1 MRYPRGFTLIEIL
14 VVLVIIG
21 LMTSAVVLMGTDNRA
36 EIARA
41 EVEQVQAKLKLA
53 LEEAQLHGVE
63 MGLVASETGYQF
75 VTFGSDR
82 WSAIADDP
90 AYQQHL
96 LPDGFELALQI
107 EGFPLA
113 DGRLPGARITE
124 AGTVVADGD
133 EKDEGNKAGAGSNK
147 KSDTDSPAETN
158 GDQERAATTED
169 GSKETD
175 PDAQPESLLPQV
187 FLLSS
192 GELNPF
198 LLAIGNRDSNPV
210 LFRLRGTA
218 DGNIAI
224 EGPLYADLVD
234 ALAEPWQDPRED
246 PMAKDEPQPGSS
258 GARYDGR

>member
-1 MRYPRGFTLIEIL
+1 MTHSRGFTLIEIL

-41 EVEQVQAKLKLA
+41 EIEQAQAKLKLA

-63 MGLVASETGYQF
+63 MGLVATEAGYEF
-75 VTFGSDR
+75 VTFGRDR
-82 WSAIADDP
+82 WGAIADDP
-90 AYQQHL
+90 AYQRHL

-133 EKDEGNKAGAGSNK
+133 KDKAGTDK
-147 KSDTDSPAETN
+147 KSDGETK
-158 GDQERAATTED
+158 AADEQGGKDAAAAGEGLSRDGTED
-169 GSKETD
+169 E
-175 PDAQPESLLPQV
+175 QPESLLPQI

-210 LFRLRGTA
+210 FYRLRGTA
-218 DGNIAI
+218 DGNITI

-234 ALAEPWQDPRED
+234 ALAEPWQDPRADVTAED
-246 PMAKDEPQPGSS
+246 KPDTGNN
-258 GARYDGR
+258 GVRYDGR